1 MEHHSENKD
10 VKDIPSGDITA
21 LSLAEMEMAGAGRSA
36 GPAGPGRA
44 TLQELGMRELEE
56 TVRYFLKELD
66 ECACRIDADTP
77 RRRERL
83 SVIDDILYE
92 ECLRRYSACT
102 DMQTSLLVLGLM
114 SDLCDGRGNISI
126 HPDREDFC
134 FAEAE
139 RLGGL

>member
-1 MEHHSENKD
+1 
-10 VKDIPSGDITA
+10 
-21 LSLAEMEMAGAGRSA
+21 
-36 GPAGPGRA
+36 
-44 TLQELGMRELEE
+44 MRELEE

-92 ECLRRYSACT
+92 ECLRRYSSCT

-139 RLGGL
+139 RLGV